1 MNENEV
7 ESQKLIGDIEKVD
20 NVTSNK
26 VKFDQ
31 ITGDVDRNNIFMH
44 DDNCHLSGSF
54 RCTPGMVCK
63 VEASRTS
70 RSPAVTA
77 INKTPVRNLIV
88 NRSVHRNNK
97 TSSTK
102 RSKQAGGKQTQMG
115 IKPFLCLRGKLQKG
129 SLSPKKTLSV
139 KDRVKQFEVEAN
151 DVPEDKSS
159 KSLVVENNKNN
170 KSEKIKR
177 MLSLYENGS
186 PLLKKMVREPV
197 KDLKDVEANARNVV
211 KVQNAFEV
219 LMASGDSLTKTPRKS
234 TMKAKKSS
242 AAKKW
247 KVGKL

>member
-1 MNENEV
+1 
-7 ESQKLIGDIEKVD
+7 
-20 NVTSNK
+20 
-26 VKFDQ
+26 
-31 ITGDVDRNNIFMH
+31 
-44 DDNCHLSGSF
+44 
-54 RCTPGMVCK
+54 
-63 VEASRTS
+63 
-70 RSPAVTA
+70 
-77 INKTPVRNLIV
+77 
-88 NRSVHRNNK
+88 
-97 TSSTK
+97 
-102 RSKQAGGKQTQMG
+102 MG

-219 LMASGDSLTKTPRKS
+219 LMASGDSLTKTQRKS

-247 KVGKL
+247 KVEKL